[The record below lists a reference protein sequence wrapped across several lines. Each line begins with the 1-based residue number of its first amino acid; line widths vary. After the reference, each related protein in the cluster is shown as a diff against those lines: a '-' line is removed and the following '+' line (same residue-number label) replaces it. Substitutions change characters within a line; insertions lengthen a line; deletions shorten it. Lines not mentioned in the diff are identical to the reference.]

1 MTRSDIQTM
10 ETTHNQFGLRIVA
23 HLDAAVADLPHDI
36 SERLRAARTRAVAA
50 RAMSMQTSPQ
60 TVVQNGLA
68 LLNGGDE
75 GLNIWNRIGS
85 LLPLIALVAGL
96 ATIKNFVDDDRANQL
111 AEVDAALL
119 ADDLPPSAYADPGF
133 LQFLK
138 LPTLTEKQE

>member
-1 MTRSDIQTM
+1 MTRSDNHTM
-10 ETTHNQFGLRIVA
+10 KTMQNQFGLRIAA
-23 HLDAAVADLPHDI
+23 HLDASVADLPRDI

-50 RAMSMQTSPQ
+50 RAVTLQTSNP
-60 TVVQNGLA
+60 TVVQNGVAMLH
-68 LLNGGDE
+68 GGDE

-96 ATIKNFVDDDRANQL
+96 AVIKNFVDDDRANQL
-111 AEVDAALL
+111 AEVDSALL

>member
-1 MTRSDIQTM
+1 MTRSDNYTM
-10 ETTHNQFGLRIVA
+10 ETMQNQFGLRIAA
-23 HLDAAVADLPHDI
+23 HLDAAVTDLPHDI
-36 SERLRAARTRAVAA
+36 SERLRAARTRAVGA
-50 RAMSMQTSPQ
+50 RALSVQPSTQ
-60 TVVQNGLA
+60 TVVQNGVAMLH
-68 LLNGGDE
+68 GGDE
-75 GLNIWNRIGS
+75 GLNLWNRIAS

-96 ATIKNFVDDDRANQL
+96 ATIKTFVDDDRANQL